1 MLIRRFHS
9 LLIFVLYL
17 FIIEKVIDGDVK
29 TGSFAVLIG
38 TMFKFDGQVMLI
50 FTSVFQMAN
59 GCVSGC
65 GRVAVGG
72 LAVLNCVRTGY
83 SVAETVCQVLLD
95 LILVQNDEFG
105 DSSHGTRAAITTEP
119 TSSILDR

>member
-1 MLIRRFHS
+1 MVIRRFHS

-65 GRVAVGG
+65 GWVAVGLYYCLELCAYG
-72 LAVLNCVRTGY
+72 
-83 SVAETVCQVLLD
+83 
-95 LILVQNDEFG
+95 VQCG
-105 DSSHGTRAAITTEP
+105 
-119 TSSILDR
+119 

>member
-59 GCVSGC
+59 GCVGSC
-65 GRVAVGG
+65 GRVVVGG
-72 LAVLNCVRTGY
+72 LCCLELCAYCVQCG
-83 SVAETVCQVLLD
+83 
-95 LILVQNDEFG
+95 
-105 DSSHGTRAAITTEP
+105 
-119 TSSILDR
+119 